1 MKGKIIR
8 LLFAV
13 VMLMTATACPML
25 EIGEPDM
32 AEGFDAYVVNETPE
46 DIYVFTAVNDSYSDV
61 IKVKPYRK
69 MELFRG
75 DLVWFKVHGFTE
87 LLYVITDDNY
97 QAYTSEE
104 IVREG
109 KADKI
114 ININYV
120 SLMENKGVYRITES
134 DLVREVDHVNI
145 LP

>member
-1 MKGKIIR
+1 MNGKIIR
-8 LLFAV
+8 FLFAV

-25 EIGEPDM
+25 EIGESDM
-32 AEGFDAYVVNETPE
+32 AEGFYAYVVNETPE
-46 DIYVFTAVNDSYSDV
+46 DIYVFTAVNDSYRDL

-69 MELFRG
+69 MELFMG

-87 LLYVITDDNY
+87 QLYVITDDNY
-97 QAYTSEE
+97 QAYTPEE

-134 DLVREVDHVNI
+134 DLVREEERRDQ
-145 LP
+145 